1 MVTKRAK
8 LWSSVRVSWEVTIH
22 YINVDF
28 STPNHYT
35 LYDKKNRDETF
46 YASIVNQQFILI
58 VGNLK
63 KQYSSL
69 IKNLSQNKFKT

>member
-1 MVTKRAK
+1 MDGD
-8 LWSSVRVSWEVTIH
+8 L
-22 YINVDF
+22 
-28 STPNHYT
+28 STLNYYT